1 MAVRLI
7 LDENSAKME
16 TVQPKDK
23 RTVADQATERQ
34 RKISMKLDEIYN
46 GSSENMTEIE
56 TGTVDLVVTSPPY
69 NIDIQYGNKTAKGK
83 VLESKGIKYRDNMEE
98 EDYRRM
104 LASVFSE
111 CKRVVKD
118 TGSIWI
124 NIKNRVVGGVV
135 LPPFW
140 IQDFFDDL
148 YLKNL
153 IIWNFDWGGSTNR
166 RFAPRYEFV
175 FWFVKNKDHYTFNLD
190 DVKIPA
196 LNYRPDRYKSQWK
209 NPTDVWRISMVSGNF
224 EERTSHP
231 AQYPEELVE
240 RILLA
245 GTNRGDVV
253 LDPFM
258 GSGTSAVVAKKLGR
272 HYLGYE
278 TVKEYCDIARERLEK
293 TEAGQ

>member
-1 MAVRLI
+1 MI
-7 LDENSAKME
+7 LDENSATIE
-16 TVQPKDK
+16 AVQPKDK
-23 RTVADQATERQ
+23 RAVADQATERQ
-34 RKISMKLDEIYN
+34 RKTSMKLDEIYN

-56 TGTVDLVVTSPPY
+56 TGTIDLVVTSPPY

-83 VLESKGIKYRDNMEE
+83 VLESKGIKYRDNMKE

-111 CKRVVKD
+111 CKRVLKD

-153 IIWNFDWGGSTNR
+153 IIWNFDWGGSTSR

-190 DVKIPA
+190 DVKVPA

-245 GTNRGDVV
+245 GTNKGDVV

>member
-1 MAVRLI
+1 LI
-7 LDENSAKME
+7 LDENSATIE
-16 TVQPKDK
+16 AVQPKDK
-23 RTVADQATERQ
+23 RAVADQATERQ
-34 RKISMKLDEIYN
+34 RKTSMKLDEIYN

-83 VLESKGIKYRDNMEE
+83 VLESKGIKYRDNMKE

-111 CKRVVKD
+111 CKRVLKD

-153 IIWNFDWGGSTNR
+153 IIWNFDWGGSTSR

-190 DVKIPA
+190 DVKVPA